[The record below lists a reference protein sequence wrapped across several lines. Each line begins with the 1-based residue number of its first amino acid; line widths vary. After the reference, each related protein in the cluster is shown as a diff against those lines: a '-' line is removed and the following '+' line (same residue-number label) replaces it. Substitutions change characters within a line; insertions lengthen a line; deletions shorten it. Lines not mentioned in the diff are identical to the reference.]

1 MSGPDVAGLPNGTV
15 MNFDHPPADPIAEF
29 RLWFEDARNRAATPN
44 PNAMTLAT
52 IGADDRPAARIVL
65 LKNFDERGF
74 VFFTNRTSRK
84 GGDLAAHPTAA
95 LLFHWDQLERQV
107 RIEGRVELASDE
119 ESDAYY
125 DSRPR
130 ESRLNAWASD
140 QSRPI
145 ESRAALEARRAEID
159 ATYPEGIDP
168 PRPPHWGG
176 YRVVPDRIEFWQGHP
191 FRLHDRVAY
200 VRGGHGW
207 TVGRLMP

>member
-1 MSGPDVAGLPNGTV
+1 MD
-15 MNFDHPPADPIAEF
+15 FDHPPADPIAEF
-29 RLWFEDARNRAATPN
+29 RVWFDDAAARSGLPN

-52 IGADDRPAARIVL
+52 IGPDDRPAARIVL
-65 LKNFDERGF
+65 LKMFDDRGF

-84 GGDLAAHPTAA
+84 GGDLAAHPAA
-95 LLFHWDQLERQV
+95 AILFHWDTLERQV
-107 RIEGRVELASDE
+107 RIEGRVEHASED

-145 ESRAALEARRAEID
+145 ESRAALEARRTQID
-159 ATYPEGIDP
+159 ATYPEGVDP

-191 FRLHDRVAY
+191 YRLHDRVAY
-200 VRGGHGW
+200 SRTGDGW
-207 TVGRLMP
+207 TAQRLMP

>member
-1 MSGPDVAGLPNGTV
+1 MD
-15 MNFDHPPADPIAEF
+15 FDHPPADPIAEF
-29 RLWFEDARNRAATPN
+29 RLWFDDAAARAGLPN

-52 IGADDRPAARIVL
+52 VGPDGRPAARIVL
-65 LKNFDERGF
+65 LKMFDARGF

-84 GGDLAAHPTAA
+84 GGDLAAHPSAA
-95 LLFHWDQLERQV
+95 ILFHWDTLERQV
-107 RIEGRVELASDE
+107 RIEGRVELASDA

-125 DSRPR
+125 ESRPR

-145 ESRAALEARRAEID
+145 ESRSALEARRAEID
-159 ATYPEGIDP
+159 ATYPEGVDP

-191 FRLHDRVAY
+191 YRLHDRVVYTADGEGGWG
-200 VRGGHGW
+200 VR
-207 TVGRLMP
+207 RLMP